1 MVRLLLNRH
10 FIAPVM
16 LGLLA
21 AMLSLMA
28 VGLLASAPATAKG
41 RAELTKRVYDLE
53 LEVYQLKK
61 SLAAK
66 PAATPPAARA
76 AAAQIEV
83 RLMELEA
90 TLRGLTG
97 QLEEARHR
105 LDTIES
111 RLDKLARDVEF
122 RLGVLEHGGAVQPGA
137 APPKTETTSETV
149 QKPPAPT
156 PSPPAPSPAANT
168 PSAQP
173 PILPQG
179 TAQEQYDFASAL
191 LRRNDYDAA
200 ERAFAA
206 FLKQH
211 PDDAL
216 ASNAQY
222 WLGETFYVRGRFD
235 EAAEAFLTGYEKFGS
250 GKKGPA
256 SLLKLGMSLMK
267 LGKKDHACAAWR
279 QLGQRY
285 PDAPARVLAR
295 AKAERRAAN
304 CP

>member
-1 MVRLLLNRH
+1 MVRLILIRR
-10 FIAPVM
+10 FAAPVM
-16 LGLLA
+16 LGLMA
-21 AMLSLMA
+21 VSLM
-28 VGLLASAPATAKG
+28 ASAPATAKG

-66 PAATPPAARA
+66 PAAPPPAARA

-97 QLEEARHR
+97 QLEETRHR

-111 RLDKLARDVEF
+111 RLGKLAQDVEF
-122 RLGVLEHGGAVQPGA
+122 RLSALEHGGVASPQPPVPKA
-137 APPKTETTSETV
+137 APEAAEKTPAPVSPPTADTT
-149 QKPPAPT
+149 PPAQSPAL
-156 PSPPAPSPAANT
+156 PPA
-168 PSAQP
+168 
-173 PILPQG
+173 LPEG
-179 TAQEQYDFASAL
+179 TVQEQYDFASAL
-191 LRRNDYDAA
+191 LRRNDYEAA

-235 EAAEAFLTGYEKFGS
+235 EAAEAFLTGYEKFSG